1 MPKRPTDRPRHANDD
16 VTVKYAS
23 PTLCLTLAR
32 PLTQCWL
39 SSAMPDAFNE
49 DGLSERPRQ
58 IKFSQFPLIMKQI
71 SIATWP
77 VQTGEKKRVVCFAKQ
92 EPGRAGQKLI
102 RGITVALPAHMLV
115 DI

>member
-58 IKFSQFPLIMKQI
+58 IKFSQFPLQNYETDQHSHMA
-71 SIATWP
+71 STDG
-77 VQTGEKKRVVCFAKQ
+77 GEKKGCVFC
-92 EPGRAGQKLI
+92 
-102 RGITVALPAHMLV
+102 
-115 DI
+115 

>member
-1 MPKRPTDRPRHANDD
+1 
-16 VTVKYAS
+16 
-23 PTLCLTLAR
+23 
-32 PLTQCWL
+32 
-39 SSAMPDAFNE
+39 
-49 DGLSERPRQ
+49 
-58 IKFSQFPLIMKQI
+58 MKQI